1 MTATNATPGT
11 RMWKVPPRREY
22 NPKPMD
28 PGQRVTWHVRID
40 GHYAN
45 PPRFEDGEYRGGTGW
60 ADAIEFTRAGTVWSV
75 ATSASAWWV
84 VPDDEPGNPVVIR
97 RAGKS
102 YRHHWPEGTLYQ
114 SRELEHWQDAMRRAE
129 NVRHRGVFAVIERT
143 DPGRYDY
150 ASRRNGP
157 DTHTL
162 RWHAGQDCPDA
173 AGMRRWDGKGYAHN
187 SHGPD
192 SEQWSAHSIASV
204 LIGVTEY
211 GGSLPVCGRCVLLEA
226 PAAGPARNAAA

>member
-1 MTATNATPGT
+1 MTALNATRKPT
-11 RMWKVPPRREY
+11 MWQVPPRREY
-22 NPKPMD
+22 NPKAMD
-28 PGQRVTWHVRID
+28 AGQRVTWHVRID

-45 PPRFEDGEYRGGTGW
+45 PPRFEGGEYRGGTGW
-60 ADAIEFTRAGTVWSV
+60 VDAVTYTREGTVWSV

-84 VPDDEPGNPVVIR
+84 VPDDEPGNPVVVR

-102 YRHHWPEGTLYQ
+102 YRHGWPEGALYQ
-114 SRELEHWQDAMRRAE
+114 SREHEHWRDAMRRAE
-129 NVRHRGVFAVIERT
+129 NVRRLGVFAVIERT

-150 ASRRNGP
+150 ASRRHGS

-162 RWHAGQDCPDA
+162 CWHADQDCPDA
-173 AGMRRWDGKGYAHN
+173 ASKQRWDGQGYAHN

-192 SEQWSAHSIASV
+192 GARWSAHSIASV

-211 GGSLPVCGRCVLLEA
+211 GGNLPVCSRCVLAEV
-226 PAAGPARNAAA
+226 PAGELAAA